1 MWCIR
6 KSRRRAA
13 RHSAIAPL
21 VAAVLVPAVL
31 VQACG
36 FRPLHGERAGGEA
49 SQLAAISIGVIPDRL
64 GQKFRNLLL
73 DRLTP
78 LGPPARPQYVLSV
91 TLSEGLQSLGL
102 RKDATATRANLTIS
116 VNFTLARVGD
126 KTARYSASAFST
138 NSYNILESD
147 FATLSAR
154 INARDRAL
162 RSLSEDIRAR
172 LASALANPA
181 FLRRPEPEPQS
192 R

>member
-6 KSRRRAA
+6 KLRRRAG
-13 RHSAIAPL
+13 RHGAIAPV
-21 VAAVLVPAVL
+21 VAAVLVPALL

-49 SQLAAISIGVIPDRL
+49 GRLAAISIGVIPDRL

-78 LGPPARPQYVLSV
+78 LGPPAQPQYVLSV

-116 VNFTLARVGD
+116 ANFTLVRVGD

-162 RSLSEDIRAR
+162 RSLSEDIRTR
-172 LASALANPA
+172 LARALANPA